1 MDLLIDTVNTIFVFV
16 GIYFTVLLLLLF
28 FTHEKKLF
36 KKPNMKKFPSVSIII
51 PAHNEEEDIGETI
64 KSVKKMKYPRRKEI
78 IVVDDG
84 STDKTY
90 EKAKKFKDVRVLSK
104 KQGGKASALN
114 FGLNRAKGKI
124 VVCIDSDS
132 YPEKNALLKTVP
144 FFEKNVA
151 AVTTS
156 VLVKNTKG
164 ILERLQ
170 GIEYAMVAWSR
181 KLFEFMNAIYA
192 TPGPMSLYR
201 KDVLKKVGG
210 FDEKNLTED
219 IEIAWRLIKNKYDI
233 KMSLDTKVYTNVP
246 KAVKKWW
253 YQRVRWN
260 IGGMQTTIK
269 YFKLFTKKEFGS
281 LGTFLLPL
289 FTISYVL
296 SVIGILFM
304 FYSLFTGLRYLVG
317 SYIFGFNPIGTFLLY
332 FSPDVFIALFVIN
345 FILLILFLR
354 VNFKT
359 IKSFTDFPSR
369 IRDLL
374 LYIFVYTCVFPFN
387 LLHSSIKFLT
397 KKYEW

>member
-1 MDLLIDTVNTIFVFV
+1 
-16 GIYFTVLLLLLF
+16 
-28 FTHEKKLF
+28 
-36 KKPNMKKFPSVSIII
+36 MKKFPSVSIII
-51 PAHNEEEDIGETI
+51 PAHNEEEDVGETI
-64 KSVKKMKYPRRKEI
+64 KSVKKMKYPRSKEI

-90 EKAKKFKDVRVLSK
+90 ETAKKFRGVRVLRK

-114 FGLNRAKGKI
+114 FGLNRAKGEI

-144 FFEKNVA
+144 FFEKGVA

-164 ILERLQ
+164 MLERLQ

-181 KLFEFMNAIYA
+181 KLFEFMNAVYA

-201 KDVLKKVGG
+201 KDILKKVGG

-219 IEIAWRLIKNKYDI
+219 IEIAWRLIKNNYDI

-246 KAVKKWW
+246 KTIKKWW
-253 YQRVRWN
+253 HQRVRWN
-260 IGGMQTTIK
+260 IGGMQTTLK
-269 YFKLFTKKEFGS
+269 YLRLFAKKEFGS
-281 LGTFLLPL
+281 VGTFLLPL
-289 FTISYVL
+289 FSISYLL
-296 SVIGILFM
+296 SIIGILFI
-304 FYSLFTGLRYLVG
+304 FYSLFNGLRYLVG
-317 SYIFGFNPIGTFLLY
+317 SYLFGFNPIGTFLLY
-332 FSPDVFIALFVIN
+332 FSPDVFVALMIIN
-345 FILLILFLR
+345 FILMIFYLR

-359 IKSFTDFPSR
+359 IKSFADFPSR

-374 LYIFVYTCVFPFN
+374 LYIFVYICVFPLN
-387 LLHSSIKFLT
+387 LIHSSIKFLT

>member
-1 MDLLIDTVNTIFVFV
+1 MDLLIDTVNTIFIFV

-36 KKPNMKKFPSVSIII
+36 KKPTIKKFPSVSVII
-51 PAHNEEEDIGETI
+51 PAHNEEKDIGETI
-64 KSVKKMKYPRRKEI
+64 KSVKKMKYPHSKEI

-90 EKAKKFKDVRVLSK
+90 DVAKKFKDVKVLRK
-104 KQGGKASALN
+104 RQGGKASALN
-114 FGLNRAKGKI
+114 FGLKSAKGEI
-124 VVCIDSDS
+124 VACIDSDS
-132 YPEKNALLKTVP
+132 YPEENALLKTVP

-181 KLFEFMNAIYA
+181 KLFEFMNAVYA
-192 TPGPMSLYR
+192 TPGPMSLYKR
-201 KDVLKKVGG
+201 DVLKKVGG

-246 KAVKKWW
+246 KEVKKWW
-253 YQRVRWN
+253 HQRVRWN
-260 IGGMQTTIK
+260 IGGIQTTLK

-281 LGTFLLPL
+281 VGTFLLPL
-289 FTISYVL
+289 FSLSYVL
-296 SVIGILFM
+296 SFIGILFM
-304 FYSLFTGLRYLVG
+304 FYSLFTGLRYLIG
-317 SYIFGFNPIGTFLLY
+317 SYLFGFNPIGTFLLY
-332 FSPDVFIALFVIN
+332 FSPDIFIALFIIN
-345 FILLILFLR
+345 FILLILYIR
-354 VNFKT
+354 ANFKT

-369 IRDLL
+369 LRDLL

-387 LLHSSIKFLT
+387 LIDSTIKFLT
-397 KKYEW
+397 KRYKW